1 MANSIIDFLS
11 EINILLTDI
20 ETEVNEN
27 NLRMH
32 YASMSRLDTK
42 EFSMDLGICLNYY
55 YILRDEKKNKN
66 KLN

>member
-20 ETEVNEN
+20 ETEVDEN
-27 NLRMH
+27 NLRMQ

-42 EFSMDLGICLNYY
+42 EFSMNLGICLNYY